1 MKKLGLLLFGMHYNT
16 NYYNFNYP
24 GKKTYRIDYRFS
36 LDNYKKF
43 LFDYFI
49 KNNYSIDTYLSTY
62 QSEISDQLLR
72 DYSPKK
78 YNLSSFNPKACRVF
92 SRNLNFINVINL
104 CLNTKIFYDLI
115 LITRFDLLFQITF
128 DQINIDNEK
137 LNLVSTLENPDYID
151 DNLYILPFN
160 KLKSIRTVVKRNHEK
175 MLHFTFSDMKI
186 YCGDINFLYNEPG
199 KAVSDL
205 SFYKIVRR

>member
-24 GKKTYRIDYRFS
+24 GKKTYRIDYGFS

-62 QSEISDQLLR
+62 QSKISDQLLR

-78 YNLSSFNPKACRVF
+78 YNLSSFNPKACRVV

-128 DQINIDNEK
+128 DQINIANDK

-160 KLKSIRTVVKRNHEK
+160 KLKSIRTVVKRNSEK
-175 MLHFTFSDMKI
+175 MLHFTFSDMKT

-199 KAVSDL
+199 KKVSDL